1 MPPPQDNARVVFLII
16 LLFWVATSPDNG
28 PGFVAAP
35 SLTRARLARQRHAH
49 GVLNTTDWGAFAPH
63 LHLEDDK
70 EDPPPDLDVGKNITI
85 PTGYLNLTGFR
96 KEDGLAWDDLGRF
109 KSRCE
114 AWSRNAV
121 GEPDAQSPVWQN
133 VSGVVK
139 GPWVRR
145 NASVHRVH
153 GSYNLTAMTPGIE
166 WVGRQADW
174 LRNAT
179 GSEGKMMLRI
189 EDEEEAGTEPER
201 PHRHKGP
208 LPSAQVVAREVSATV
223 TIDDDE
229 GTGASFDM
237 RLHGVHWPRQ
247 GALLLTTTSEK
258 FAGIFGLPHLTT
270 RQDFYES
277 SKSLLNRTL
286 DEVLQR
292 KERRTFSDPTNP
304 WAASLDSPGEGWTPA
319 PHCEYVAYIQIH
331 PPDKDILQVEP
342 MLTGPENVA
351 KAIADLEHELRFP
364 RGAPQQ
370 RHPKLQM
377 SAVMF
382 SPDCAFF
389 LETRGPPEFT
399 QAEGL
404 HLVGWK
410 QEFWLHSVSTWLL
423 GFALV
428 IFCQV
433 QLLKMQIKETSTPST
448 LGRVSFYTAS
458 IILLADGVTFLGSSA
473 WSLSASTTM
482 LPSLVVT
489 VASFLA
495 MIVSVAFLIE
505 IFKVQEPEWRR
516 QERERQRT
524 SAANTPRP
532 PETPANTTTTT
543 PPPNPT
549 PDAASNTIL
558 STAARRANPR
568 PPSPPIIIPSDQ
580 DIDAEIEEV
589 TNGTTASGLPA
600 PATAANAAAAP
611 PAGPTVSTIFGRFI
625 LIGIGILF
633 LSLAAITWRPHIRT
647 TYFNLLAFSY
657 LSLWVPQIYRNIY
670 RNCRRA
676 FSWRFVVGQSVLR
689 LLPISYFYTAKDN
702 FAFAEP
708 DWTAFTVLAG
718 WLWIQIW
725 ILVGQNVLGPR
736 FGLPKDWMP
745 EAWEYHPILREDN
758 VESGGLPIGLV
769 SVSAPGSPSLERRK
783 SGSDE
788 SGGSAGTKPTTKIH
802 VIDCAICREVL
813 EVPVIK
819 SGEADP
825 TAVGGVA
832 GVFARRVYMVTP
844 CRHIFHSE
852 CLEGWMRFR
861 LQCPICREEL
871 PPL

>member
-49 GVLNTTDWGAFAPH
+49 GVLNSTDWGAFAPH
-63 LHLEDDK
+63 LHLD
-70 EDPPPDLDVGKNITI
+70 DPPPPPPDPENENSNITI
-85 PTGYLNLTGFR
+85 PAGYLNLTGFR

-114 AWSRNAV
+114 DWSRNAV
-121 GEPDAQSPVWQN
+121 GDPESQSPVWQN

-139 GPWVRR
+139 GHWVRR
-145 NASVHRVH
+145 NASVYREH
-153 GSYNLTAMTPGIE
+153 GSYNLTAMTPGID

-174 LRNAT
+174 IRNAT
-179 GSEGKMMLRI
+179 GSEGTMMLRI
-189 EDEEEAGTEPER
+189 EDEEDAGTEPEK
-201 PHRHKGP
+201 PRHTGL
-208 LPSAQVVAREVSATV
+208 LPDEVVAREVSATV

-270 RQDFYES
+270 REDFYES

-292 KERRTFSDPTNP
+292 KEKRTFADPTNP
-304 WAASLDSPGEGWTPA
+304 WAASIDSPGEGWTPA
-319 PHCEYVAYIQIH
+319 PHCEYVVYIQIH
-331 PPDKDILQVEP
+331 PPDKDILLVEP
-342 MLTGPENVA
+342 TLADPENVA
-351 KAIADLEHELRFP
+351 KAIADLEYELRFP

-377 SAVMF
+377 SAVVY

-389 LETRGPPEFT
+389 IETRGPPEFT
-399 QAEGL
+399 PAEGL
-404 HLVGWK
+404 HLIGWK

-458 IILLADGVTFLGSSA
+458 IMLLADGITFLGSSA

-495 MIVSVAFLIE
+495 MIV
-505 IFKVQEPEWRR
+505 K
-516 QERERQRT
+516 ERG
-524 SAANTPRP
+524 SAHLPQIHRDP
-532 PETPANTTTTT
+532 PETPVNTSTTT
-543 PPPNPT
+543 PPNANT
-549 PDAASNTIL
+549 AAVSNTIL

-589 TNGTTASGLPA
+589 TNGTTAAGLPT
-600 PATAANAAAAP
+600 PATAANPTPAP

-625 LIGIGILF
+625 LIGISILF

-647 TYFNLLAFSY
+647 TYFNLLAFTY

-689 LLPISYFYTAKDN
+689 LLPISYFYTAQDN

-725 ILVGQNVLGPR
+725 VLVAQNVLGPR
-736 FGLPKDWMP
+736 FGLPKNWMP

-783 SGSDE
+783 SNSGDGS
-788 SGGSAGTKPTTKIH
+788 SGSGAGGKHTTKIH

-813 EVPVIK
+813 EVPVVK
-819 SGEADP
+819 AGEADP
-825 TAVGGVA
+825 AAVGGVA

>member
-63 LHLEDDK
+63 LHLDDPP
-70 EDPPPDLDVGKNITI
+70 PPPDLEHGGNITL

-96 KEDGLAWDDLGRF
+96 KEDGLAWEDLGRF

-114 AWSRNAV
+114 AWSHNAV
-121 GEPDAQSPVWQN
+121 GDPESQSPVWQN

-145 NASVHRVH
+145 NASVHRDH
-153 GSYNLTAMTPGIE
+153 SSYNLTAMTPNIE

-189 EDEEEAGTEPER
+189 EDEEEAGTEPET
-201 PHRHKGP
+201 PKSKGLRIMP
-208 LPSAQVVAREVSATV
+208 AEVIAREVSATV

-229 GTGASFDM
+229 GTGATFDM

-292 KERRTFSDPTNP
+292 KEKRTFSDPTNP

-319 PHCEYVAYIQIH
+319 PHCEYVMYIQIH
-331 PPDKDILQVEP
+331 PPDKDILQLEP
-342 MLTGPENVA
+342 TLTGPEDAVQ
-351 KAIADLEHELRFP
+351 AIADLEYELRFP

-377 SAVMF
+377 SAIVY
-382 SPDCAFF
+382 SPDCAYF
-389 LETRGPPEFT
+389 LETRGPPEFPP
-399 QAEGL
+399 ADGL

-423 GFALV
+423 GFAFI

-458 IILLADGVTFLGSSA
+458 IILLADGITFLGSSA
-473 WSLSASTTM
+473 WN
-482 LPSLVVT
+482 
-489 VASFLA
+489 
-495 MIVSVAFLIE
+495 
-505 IFKVQEPEWRR
+505 
-516 QERERQRT
+516 
-524 SAANTPRP
+524 AA
-532 PETPANTTTTT
+532 A
-543 PPPNPT
+543 
-549 PDAASNTIL
+549 NTIL

-589 TNGTTASGLPA
+589 TNGTTAAGLPT
-600 PATAANAAAAP
+600 PATAANPAPAP

-625 LIGIGILF
+625 LIGISILF

-647 TYFNLLAFSY
+647 TYFNMLAFTY

-708 DWTAFTVLAG
+708 DWTAFAVLAG
-718 WLWIQIW
+718 WLWVQIW

-769 SVSAPGSPSLERRK
+769 SVSAPRSPSLERRK
-783 SGSDE
+783 SGDGN
-788 SGGSAGTKPTTKIH
+788 SGSGAGGKQATKIH

-819 SGEADP
+819 AGEADP
-825 TAVGGVA
+825 ATVGGR
-832 GVFARRVYMVTP
+832 G
-844 CRHIFHSE
+844 
-852 CLEGWMRFR
+852 GRFR
-861 LQCPICREEL
+861 QEGIHGHAVSAHL
-871 PPL
+871 PFGVSRGLDAVPAAVSHMSRGAAAVVDR

>member
-63 LHLEDDK
+63 LHLDDPPPP
-70 EDPPPDLDVGKNITI
+70 PPPDLENDENNNNITI
-85 PTGYLNLTGFR
+85 PAGYLNLTGFR

-121 GEPDAQSPVWQN
+121 GDPDAQAPVWQN

-145 NASVHRVH
+145 NASVYRDHS
-153 GSYNLTAMTPGIE
+153 SYNLTAMMPNIE
-166 WVGRQADW
+166 WVGRGADW

-179 GSEGKMMLRI
+179 GSEGTMMLRI
-189 EDEEEAGTEPER
+189 EDEEEAGTEPENLHSVGGLM
-201 PHRHKGP
+201 P
-208 LPSAQVVAREVSATV
+208 AEVIAREVSATV

-258 FAGIFGLPHLTT
+258 FAGIFGLPQLTT

-286 DEVLQR
+286 DEVLRR
-292 KERRTFSDPTNP
+292 KEKRTFSDPINP
-304 WAASLDSPGEGWTPA
+304 WAASIDSPGEGWTPA
-319 PHCEYVAYIQIH
+319 PHCEYVVYIQIH
-331 PPDKDILQVEP
+331 PPDKDILRVEP
-342 MLTGPENVA
+342 TLNGPENVA
-351 KAIADLEHELRFP
+351 KAIEDLEYELRSP

-377 SAVMF
+377 SAVVY

-389 LETRGPPEFT
+389 LETRGPPEFPP
-399 QAEGL
+399 ADGL
-404 HLVGWK
+404 HLIGWK
-410 QEFWLHSVSTWLL
+410 QEFWLHSVRTWLL

-458 IILLADGVTFLGSSA
+458 IMLLADGITFLGSSA

-495 MIVSVAFLIE
+495 MIVSVAFLVE

-516 QERERQRT
+516 QERERQRA

-532 PETPANTTTTT
+532 PETPVNTSTTT
-543 PPPNPT
+543 PPNANA
-549 PDAASNTIL
+549 DAVSNTIL
-558 STAARRANPR
+558 STTARRANPR

-589 TNGTTASGLPA
+589 TGNNTTVAGLPA
-600 PATAANAAAAP
+600 PSTAANPPATP

-647 TYFNLLAFSY
+647 TYFNLLAFTY
-657 LSLWVPQIYRNIY
+657 LSLWVPQICRNIY

-676 FSWRFVVGQSVLR
+676 FSWRFVVGQSMLR
-689 LLPISYFYTAKDN
+689 LLPISYFYTAQDN

-718 WLWIQIW
+718 WLWVQIW
-725 ILVGQNVLGPR
+725 VLVGQNVLGPR
-736 FGLPKDWMP
+736 FGLPKNWMP

-769 SVSAPGSPSLERRK
+769 SVG
-783 SGSDE
+783 
-788 SGGSAGTKPTTKIH
+788 SGGASAGGKHTTKIH

-813 EVPVIK
+813 EVPVVK
-819 SGEADP
+819 AGEADP
-825 TAVGGVA
+825 AAVGGVA